1 MLKCLCL
8 KPLLLIRHALS
19 YSFLFCGLMMFHGC
33 AEEEAATS
41 KLKPAVDHDL
51 DATSVV
57 DPEKEGPKAPTSAKK
72 QLPNPKTEVIN
83 TYSTK
88 LNAFRDKM
96 AQDHCISG
104 QTAQSKKR
112 SQEISTVLAALSC
125 RVTEQKAWLA
135 DELIYAS
142 SAASESCQTQAD
154 EVDED
159 IMSFSD
165 AKVVARGVDG
175 WLEYQCKK
183 AVDHILDE
191 KFTSAQKKKLVDGHA
206 VLEAKVTKELDKI
219 LNKKVPYKSQT
230 KGFGILASLK
240 NTIYQINN
248 NCAAVALTSDFA
260 DTVLSSS
267 ANERVKLK
275 YIYRETFSAESGEH
289 IDKLI
294 RASWEDIQK
303 SSYKIKAFSDFSGAD
318 AATASTVDTIESLQ
332 TFLDYSPAHAT
343 KSFYAQRELKVTCEQ
358 DMAYTK
364 MNKIIDSST
373 DPARTRYEPTGTF
386 FSHGDFHVPLN
397 KTSLAC
403 GANDHAG
410 KVAFKKVI
418 KSGAPLPATEAEHAQ
433 VTLHDPSIECRIA
446 KGFASKP
453 GFPEFIGAPGDPRIK
468 RLIINLTPST
478 RSGTGEAPHR
488 NQYLKR
494 VKTDDVI
501 VCYKQVL
508 AAAAGTDGEI
518 PATTDCKSANTFSTL
533 LASTDDVDAALLPKL
548 HKITHHAVPA
558 GDGHPFN
565 DGHEAERILN
575 EIMTLKLEDGRHGE
589 ETLLREVA
597 YVKSPLSAFL
607 KNKGGRFSKVGQL
620 LLAFDAGTS
629 ETVSDQWQNSVTDET
644 GDGQPV
650 SNFGGWDFP
659 DTSRV
664 AGPLCLY
671 YIHINTDTVAR
682 RLENRR
688 ALEKLFGLKTIEDE
702 TQCLAG
708 LNHMDRDVCSA
719 SDSVTSSWSQE
730 EKARFE
736 TFCDSGG

>member
-1 MLKCLCL
+1 
-8 KPLLLIRHALS
+8 
-19 YSFLFCGLMMFHGC
+19 MMFHGC

-358 DMAYTK
+358 DIAYTK
-364 MNKIIDSST
+364 MNKIIST
-373 DPARTRYEPTGTF
+373 NPARTRYEPTGTF

-397 KTSLAC
+397 KTGLAC

-410 KVAFKKVI
+410 KAVFKRVI
-418 KSGAPLPATEAEHAQ
+418 KKQS
-433 VTLHDPSIECRIA
+433 PSSSVVSDSEGGLSVECRIA
-446 KGFASKP
+446 KGYAPKTDFAT
-453 GFPEFIGAPGDPRIK
+453 FIGTPEDS
-468 RLIINLTPST
+468 RLIINLTPDT
-478 RSGTGEAPHR
+478 RARGGEDGESPPAR
-488 NQYLKR
+488 GDYLSRLKAHDAIVCHKR
-494 VKTDDVI
+494 V
-501 VCYKQVL
+501 L
-508 AAAAGTDGEI
+508 AND
-518 PATTDCKSANTFSTL
+518 
-533 LASTDDVDAALLPKL
+533 
-548 HKITHHAVPA
+548 VPA
-558 GDGHPFN
+558 GETPQPVTDCDDTFTDMLYDADDVEASLSSLHIVTKHDDEGSGHPFN

-575 EIMTLKLEDGRHGE
+575 EIMTLKLEDGRHGD

-597 YVKSPLSAFL
+597 HVKSPLSAFL

-620 LLAFDAGTS
+620 LLAFDADTS
-629 ETVSDQWQNSVTDET
+629 DTVSDQWQNSVTDET

-659 DTSRV
+659 DASRV

-671 YIHINTDTVAR
+671 YIHINANNAAR

-708 LNHMDRDVCSA
+708 LNHMDRDVCSV